1 MPAQKGKDLLLK
13 MDDGTGTFITIG
25 GIRTKRL
32 ALNAQTIDTTSADS
46 INQWRELLTGG
57 GVRRSSLTGGGVF
70 KDQASDILLRQ
81 TFFNGAVMNWQIII
95 PGFGTISGPYQI
107 SALDYRGD
115 YNAEVT
121 FEMTLESAGALT
133 FVSV

>member
-13 MDDGTGTFITIG
+13 MDDGTGTFVTVG

>member
-13 MDDGTGTFITIG
+13 MDDGTGTFVTIG

-133 FVSV
+133 FVSL

>member
-13 MDDGTGTFITIG
+13 MDDGTGTFVTIG

-46 INQWRELLTGG
+46 FNQWRELLTGG

>member
-1 MPAQKGKDLLLK
+1 MSAQKGKDLLLK
-13 MDDGTGTFITIG
+13 MDDGTGTFVTIG

-57 GVRRSSLTGGGVF
+57 GVRRSSLTGGGIF

-121 FEMTLESAGALT
+121 FEMTMESGGALT
-133 FVSV
+133 FVAA

>member
-13 MDDGTGTFITIG
+13 MDDGTGTFVTIG

-121 FEMTLESAGALT
+121 LK
-133 FVSV
+133 

>member
-13 MDDGTGTFITIG
+13 MDDGTGTFVTIG

-32 ALNAQTIDTTSADS
+32 ALNAQTIDITSADS
-46 INQWRELLTGG
+46 INQWRELLAGG

>member
-13 MDDGTGTFITIG
+13 MDDGTGTFVTIG

-95 PGFGTISGPYQI
+95 PGFGTVSGPYQI

>member
-13 MDDGTGTFITIG
+13 MDDGTGTFVTIG

>member
-13 MDDGTGTFITIG
+13 MDDGTGTFVTIG

-46 INQWRELLTGG
+46 INQWRELLAGG

-107 SALDYRGD
+107 
-115 YNAEVT
+115 
-121 FEMTLESAGALT
+121 
-133 FVSV
+133 

>member
-1 MPAQKGKDLLLK
+1 MSAQKGKDLLLK
-13 MDDGTGTFITIG
+13 MDDGTGTFVTIG

-57 GVRRSSLTGGGVF
+57 GVRRSSLTGGGIF

-121 FEMTLESAGALT
+121 FEMTLESGGALS
-133 FVSV
+133 FVAA

>member
-13 MDDGTGTFITIG
+13 MDDGTGTFVTIG

-32 ALNAQTIDTTSADS
+32 ALNAQTIDVTSADS

-57 GVRRSSLTGGGVF
+57 GVRRSSLTGGGIF

-95 PGFGTISGPYQI
+95 PGFGTIAGPYQI

-121 FEMTLESAGALT
+121 FEMTLESGGALT
-133 FVSV
+133 FVSA

>member
-1 MPAQKGKDLLLK
+1 M
-13 MDDGTGTFITIG
+13 
-25 GIRTKRL
+25 
-32 ALNAQTIDTTSADS
+32 
-46 INQWRELLTGG
+46 
-57 GVRRSSLTGGGVF
+57 RRSSLTGGGVF

-121 FEMTLESAGALT
+121 LK
-133 FVSV
+133 